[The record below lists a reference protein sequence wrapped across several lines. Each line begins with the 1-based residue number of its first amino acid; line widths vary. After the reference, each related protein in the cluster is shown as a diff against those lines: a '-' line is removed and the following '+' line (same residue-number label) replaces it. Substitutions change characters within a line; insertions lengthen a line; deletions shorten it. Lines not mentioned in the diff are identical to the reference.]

1 MDLNYFIKL
10 MKILLDGTKV
20 SLRIFAIT
28 LIFAIPLGILVSA
41 LSTSKN
47 KIISKII
54 KLYILLMRGTPLLLQ
69 IICIYFAP
77 YYLFKFSYNRFIAV
91 IIAFT
96 LNYAAYF
103 GEIFRGG
110 IESIPKGQWEVAFTL
125 GFTKIKTFFIVILP
139 QAIKRI
145 LPSISNEVITL
156 VRDTSLAQVIGVTE
170 LFAFAQKQA
179 NYKFSIIP
187 LLVAGLI
194 YLLISVILTYMFN
207 YTERKLEYYR

>member
-41 LSTSKN
+41 LSISKN

-103 GEIFRGG
+103 AEIYRSG
-110 IESIPKGQWEVAFTL
+110 IQAIPKGQYEAAKVL
-125 GFTKIKTFFIVILP
+125 GFNRSQTFFKIILP
-139 QAIKRI
+139 QVIKI
-145 LPSISNEVITL
+145 ITPSLGSECMTL
-156 VRDTSLAQVIGVTE
+156 VKDTSLAHVIGVMEIYVVATNQMARSRGMIY
-170 LFAFAQKQA
+170 LV
-179 NYKFSIIP
+179 
-187 LLVAGLI
+187 VAGIFYLI
-194 YLLISVILTYMFN
+194 MNAIVSKVFSVIEKRMN
-207 YTERKLEYYR
+207 YYR

>member
-10 MKILLDGTKV
+10 MKILLDGTKI

-41 LSTSKN
+41 LSISKN

>member
-41 LSTSKN
+41 LSISKN

-170 LFAFAQKQA
+170 LFAFAQEL
-179 NYKFSIIP
+179 S
-187 LLVAGLI
+187 LI
-194 YLLISVILTYMFN
+194 HI
-207 YTERKLEYYR
+207 

>member
-41 LSTSKN
+41 LSISKN

-194 YLLISVILTYMFN
+194 YLLISVILTYILITQKGN
-207 YTERKLEYYR
+207 